1 MIPYVVILI
10 LFYSRVC
17 ALYVFKN
24 PQYKITLMLR
34 ITLNTAIQSLD
45 KRTHKR
51 IIHIVYS
58 L

>member
-1 MIPYVVILI
+1 MIPYVIISI

-17 ALYVFKN
+17 ALYVFKML
-24 PQYKITLMLR
+24 QYKITLMLR
-34 ITLNTAIQSLD
+34 IILNTAIQSLD
-45 KRTHKR
+45 KCTHKH

>member
-1 MIPYVVILI
+1 MIPYVIILI

-17 ALYVFKN
+17 ALYVFKKL
-24 PQYKITLMLR
+24 QYKITLMLR
-34 ITLNTAIQSLD
+34 IILNTAIQSLD
-45 KRTHKR
+45 ECTHKR

>member
-1 MIPYVVILI
+1 MIPYVIISI

-17 ALYVFKN
+17 ALYVFK
-24 PQYKITLMLR
+24 ITLMLR
-34 ITLNTAIQSLD
+34 IILNTAIQSLD
-45 KRTHKR
+45 KCTHKH